1 MIRLNKNPYALEST
15 TKKQQALNNLKLDNF
30 SGNKN
35 NNNIYEQQ
43 LTVFKGQVEH
53 GIAKINLDISPI
65 VQELVSS
72 RAGKDTDRDHQLL
85 FSVDNKIKQFQ
96 TSNQQSD

>member
-35 NNNIYEQQ
+35 NNNIYEQ
-43 LTVFKGQVEH
+43 
-53 GIAKINLDISPI
+53 
-65 VQELVSS
+65 
-72 RAGKDTDRDHQLL
+72 
-85 FSVDNKIKQFQ
+85 
-96 TSNQQSD
+96 